1 MIEIFIKTTSGEEL
15 TIKIDGK
22 EISIPKPQEEV
33 SEHVTHVLSFDEKKE
48 MWEEVPSQSNK
59 EFVPPPPLSRKK
71 KKAVERKRNKNGR
84 FK

>member
-15 TIKIDGK
+15 TIKIDGA
-22 EISIPKPQEEV
+22 EISIPKPQEE
-33 SEHVTHVLSFDEKKE
+33 EHITHVLSFDEEEAK
-48 MWEEVPSQSNK
+48 WEDVPSQSK
-59 EFVPPPPLSRKK
+59 RDFILPTPPSRKK